1 MKMKKY
7 VVLGIICIC
16 FLSFQ
21 SRVIKVRQGEVFKV
35 ILKANHSTGYSW
47 KWENKT
53 KKSIVDSVYM
63 DYVLSDKAI
72 TGSGGNE
79 TWEFKAKS
87 KGEQKLIMIYMRPW
101 EEDGVIDKKEI
112 LVRVE

>member
-1 MKMKKY
+1 MKKF
-7 VVLGIICIC
+7 VLLALVC
-16 FLSFQ
+16 FCTLSFQ
-21 SRVIKVRQGEVFKV
+21 NRMIKVRQGEIFKV

-47 KWENKT
+47 QWQNKT
-53 KKSIVDSVYM
+53 NKSIVDSVYM

-79 TWEFKAKS
+79 IWEFKAKR
-87 KGEQKLIMIYMRPW
+87 KGEQKLIMIYKRPW
-101 EEDGVIDKKEI
+101 EKDGVPEKKEI